1 MGRADA
7 DPPTHAT
14 LGLLLGGLS
23 RRTLTL
29 QTLASASPPPA
40 VRAVLSDTHLLL
52 PATVVQQA
60 TLARAAV
67 AHAAAH
73 LLYSPPAQA
82 AGTLKPLGLAVASAI
97 EDARVEALLLQ
108 RLPGVRRWFLQ
119 AQPAHDPHGL
129 DVPSLLARLGHALL
143 DGRYADGNH
152 WVHKGRTLFTATVR
166 DYGLQDHAAFRRLA
180 SILANDLGQMR
191 VRLDPQQCV
200 VPAAYR
206 DDHSYLWQHG
216 ATADHATETLQTPAP
231 PPPADA
237 AATDTPPVDRAEQP
251 DNSICHLYPEW
262 DYRLQRERADWCT
275 VREVV
280 PPVPPRPAAPLAAEP
295 AAPWR
300 SRRRLNRNQRLRR
313 QWEGDELDLDA
324 AIDVQVERR
333 LALAPDGRLFVR
345 PGSEA
350 PRCSVLVLL
359 DLSASTG
366 DVASGSTQPLLA
378 VEQQAALLLARAAQ
392 AGQDR
397 LAIHGFASNTRAAV
411 QYLRLLDFGTPLD
424 AARTQRLLGTR
435 AAGSTRIGAALRHA
449 TRCLLAEPAGPRA
462 IVLVTDGAPSDVD
475 VFDARYLTEDAR
487 AAVLAARRLGVQC
500 HGVVVDA
507 GSDTYVRR
515 IFGWRSFRRI
525 GRAAQLPRQLEDL
538 YTSLAAA

>member
-1 MGRADA
+1 MGHPDA
-7 DPPTHAT
+7 DTPTLTA
-14 LGLLLGGLS
+14 LGLLLGSLS

-29 QTLASASPPPA
+29 QACGPGATP
-40 VRAVLSDTHLLL
+40 RAVLSTTHLLL

-67 AHAAAH
+67 GHAAAH

-82 AGTLKPLGLAVASAI
+82 ADTLKPLGLAVASAI
-97 EDARVEALLLQ
+97 EDARVEALLMQ

-119 AQPAHDPHGL
+119 AQPAHNPHGL
-129 DVPSLLARLGHALL
+129 DVPSLLARLGRALL
-143 DGRYADGNH
+143 DDRYADGNH

-216 ATADHATETLQTPAP
+216 ATADHATEALQTPAP

-237 AATDTPPVDRAEQP
+237 SPADASPTDAEEQP
-251 DNSICHLYPEW
+251 DDGVSHLYPEW
-262 DYRLQRERADWCT
+262 DYRLQRERTDWCT

-280 PPVPPRPAAPLAAEP
+280 PPVALRPASPLAAEP
-295 AAPWR
+295 APPWR

-313 QWEGDELDLDA
+313 QWEGEELDLDA

-333 LALAPDGRLFVR
+333 LALAPDGRLFMR

-366 DVASGSTQPLLA
+366 DVAAGNTQPLLA
-378 VEQQAALLLARAAQ
+378 IEQQAALLLARAAQ

-411 QYLRLLDFGTPLD
+411 HYLRLLDFGTPLD
-424 AARTQRLLGTR
+424 AARKERILRTR

-449 TRCLLAEPAGPRA
+449 THCLLAEPAGPRA

-475 VFDARYLTEDAR
+475 VFDTRYLTEDAR

-500 HGVVVDA
+500 HGLVVDA
-507 GSDTYVRR
+507 GGDAYVRR
-515 IFGWRSFRRI
+515 IFGWRGYRVVA
-525 GRAAQLPRQLEDL
+525 RAAQLPGALQAIHDQL
-538 YTSLAAA
+538 SA